1 VSSRRSPYRGVRGA
15 STALVAFHLAF
26 SVLLCLVGLAFPGEA
41 RADTPPLDGP
51 WSMTP
56 VSETFTVQQWAGAC
70 GAAPVTGTA
79 LPGGTATV
87 RADGPELV
95 VSAGRRTLRTDQC
108 IDPLPTLA
116 SDSHTSDGTSWRTRC
131 STPTTDPRRAVVNAA
146 YFLGA
151 DGSLTLAETGRYEFT
166 INGARCIA
174 DVKRSGSLRR
184 IVAAPVA
191 AASAPAPMA
200 AASQAPATPPARV
213 PNVAGN
219 PYNPCS
225 APGDP
230 ARLEVRPSRKLLRL
244 GDDFSLRAVVLDANG
259 CFTSTPIQWTIAS
272 LHFQDGQPHGGQ
284 PTVDA
289 TGKLSVPSADFSD
302 ATFEV
307 VATAAGRSAKA
318 TVQATSPA
326 NYEAMLAQS
335 GLGPKGERDEPSVA
349 ILATGS
355 IGAADSRAEDGAGKR
370 RTIFIAVIGGLTA
383 LLAVIA
389 FIGVRRARRGKM
401 FEQAAE
407 ERHADRLREFEDQKR
422 DREEKHAAQMRAHL
436 ESVKK
441 AQDAAAAMAA
451 ARSSAVGAVFCPS
464 CRREFPAAT
473 TYCPFDSNRLVAV
486 AGHENMMMGPA
497 GGICP
502 TCKRG
507 FNPGVKVCPH
517 DGDQLVPPSV
527 AAAPPAAPSGGLGST
542 MVLGAAPL
550 SGAGAA
556 PPRGKICP
564 TCGGR
569 FDGVATFCGKDGTQ
583 LVLLN

>member
-1 VSSRRSPYRGVRGA
+1 MA
-15 STALVAFHLAF
+15 ALVAILLA
-26 SVLLCLVGLAFPGEA
+26 VVCAWPGVA
-41 RADTPPLDGP
+41 RADGPQLDGP
-51 WSMTP
+51 WSLSP
-56 VSETFTVQQWAGAC
+56 VTETFTVQQWAGAC
-70 GAAPVTGTA
+70 GAAPISGTA
-79 LPGGTATV
+79 LPGSTATV

-131 STPTTDPRRAVVNAA
+131 STPANDPRRAVVNAA

-151 DGSLTLAETGRYEFT
+151 DGTLTLAETGRYEFT

-174 DVKRSGSLRR
+174 DVKRAGSLRR
-184 IVAAPVA
+184 IVAAPAQPSATTSAPVVA
-191 AASAPAPMA
+191 AAPAPTA
-200 AASQAPATPPARV
+200 LPPSATHA
-213 PNVAGN
+213 NGSAN
-219 PYNPCS
+219 PYNPCAS
-225 APGDP
+225 PGDP

-244 GDDFSLRAVVLDANG
+244 GDDFTLHAVVLDANG
-259 CFTSTPIQWTIAS
+259 CFTSTPIQWTVAS
-272 LHFQDGQPHGGQ
+272 LRFQDGQAHGGQ
-284 PTVDA
+284 PAIDA
-289 TGKLSVPSADFSD
+289 AGKLTVPTADFSD

-335 GLGPKGERDEPSVA
+335 GLGPKGERDEPAVA

-370 RTIFIAVIGGLTA
+370 RTIFIAVIGGLA
-383 LLAVIA
+383 AILGVVAA
-389 FIGVRRARRGKM
+389 IGIRRARKGKM
-401 FEQAAE
+401 AEQAAE
-407 ERHADRLREFEDQKR
+407 ERHAERLREFEDQKR
-422 DREEKHAAQMRAHL
+422 EREEKHAAQMRAHL

-451 ARSSAVGAVFCPS
+451 ARGGASGPVFCPS

-486 AGHENMMMGPA
+486 AGHESLMMGPA

-517 DGDQLVPPSV
+517 DGDELVPPSV
-527 AAAPPAAPSGGLGST
+527 ANPPLGGTMVMSGG
-542 MVLGAAPL
+542 AP
-550 SGAGAA
+550 GPGAA

-569 FDGVATFCGKDGTQ
+569 FDGVAAFCGKDGTQ